1 MMEYSALDILRQLK
15 SVYEKHINSFNVSSY
30 MDDMEKI
37 ELLFQRLNH
46 KNILDE
52 VDDLDEWKSLCAQ
65 VYELNV
71 RLTDIISLKKVA
83 MNRSRNVSYPV
94 RNNYD
99 AFYIDQKG

>member
-1 MMEYSALDILRQLK
+1 MEHSALEILRQVKGL
-15 SVYEKHINSFNVSSY
+15 YEKHINSFNVSSY
-30 MDDMEKI
+30 MGDMEKI
-37 ELLFQRLNH
+37 EALFQKLNH
-46 KNILDE
+46 KDISDE
-52 VDDLDEWKSLCAQ
+52 VDDLDEWKTLCSQ

-71 RLTDIISLKKVA
+71 KLTDIISLKKVA